1 VFTPGEDWTKV
12 AVAKIGVMTAPVEA
26 SGFCR
31 PWIARVEKPAAGA
44 LSSFSGMISPL
55 AA

>member
-1 VFTPGEDWTKV
+1 
-12 AVAKIGVMTAPVEA
+12 VAKIGVMTAPVAA

-31 PWIARVEKPAAGA
+31 PWMARVEKPAAGA
-44 LSSFSGMISPL
+44 LSLSGMISPL